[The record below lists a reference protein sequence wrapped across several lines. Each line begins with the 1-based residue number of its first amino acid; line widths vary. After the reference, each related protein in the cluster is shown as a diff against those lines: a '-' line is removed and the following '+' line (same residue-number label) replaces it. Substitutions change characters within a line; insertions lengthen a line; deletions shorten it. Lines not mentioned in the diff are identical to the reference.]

1 MLYIYI
7 IYRIIIS
14 SLVLAVKFNEDNF
27 FDNHFYAKVG
37 GLTTKE
43 LNDIEYHFLTLINFS
58 LLIDDSVYLRY
69 YSTLINVIEID
80 V

>member
-1 MLYIYI
+1 MLYIKY